1 MGEPI
6 IIYGKSGSGKTTSLE
21 NFAENEIYLINNEDK
36 RLPFKKKFTYM
47 SGKKGIGQTMAAL
60 SKMPTKT
67 AVIDDAGYFMT
78 DMFMS
83 RHREKGG
90 SSTYDLY
97 NDIADGMNALV
108 NHIKKGL
115 PEDVIVYLMFHQE
128 KGEDGEMKLLTIGKL
143 LDQKVCLEGK
153 VTICLHCIAR
163 NGEHYFETNSD
174 GSTIAKSP
182 RGMFEQEIPND
193 LKFVDDT
200 VRNFYEIQ
208 TEFTKEVNNAE

>member
-1 MGEPI
+1 MGEPV

-21 NFAENEIYLINNEDK
+21 NFGTDEIYLINNENK
-36 RLPFKKKFTYM
+36 RLPFRKKFKYM
-47 SGKKGIGQTMAAL
+47 SGKKDVLKTIAAL
-60 SKMPTKT
+60 GKMPTKT

-78 DMFMS
+78 DMFMA
-83 RHREKGG
+83 RHRDKGG
-90 SSTYDLY
+90 SSSYDLY
-97 NDIADGMNALV
+97 NDIADSMNALV
-108 NHIKKGL
+108 NFIKNEL

-182 RGMFEQEIPND
+182 RGMFEQEVPND
-193 LKFVDDT
+193 LKLVEDT
-200 VRNFYEIQ
+200 IRGFYDIK
-208 TEFTKEVNNAE
+208 TEFTTEVENNA

>member
-21 NFAENEIYLINNEDK
+21 NFATDEIYLINNENK
-36 RLPFKKKFTYM
+36 RLPFRKKFKYI
-47 SGKKGIGQTMAAL
+47 SGKKDVAKTVAAL
-60 SKMPTKT
+60 SQMPCKT

-78 DMFMS
+78 DMFMA
-83 RHREKGG
+83 RHRDKGG
-90 SSTYDLY
+90 SSSYDLY
-97 NDIADGMNALV
+97 NDIADSMNYLV
-108 NHIKKGL
+108 NYIKNAL

-182 RGMFEQEIPND
+182 KGMFEQEIPND

-208 TEFTKEVNNAE
+208 TEFTKEETNAE

>member
-21 NFAENEIYLINNEDK
+21 NFAPEEIYLINNENK
-36 RLPFKKKFTYM
+36 RLPFKQKFTYM
-47 SGKKGIGQTMAAL
+47 SGKKTVMKTTEAL
-60 SKMPTKT
+60 KKMPTKT

-78 DMFMS
+78 DMFMA

-90 SSTYDLY
+90 SSAYDLY
-97 NDIADGMNALV
+97 NDIADYMNYLV
-108 NHIKKGL
+108 NFIKSEL

-128 KGEDGEMKLLTIGKL
+128 KGEDGEMKILTIGKL

-174 GSTIAKSP
+174 GTTIAKSP
-182 RGMFEQEIPND
+182 RGMFPQEIPND
-193 LKFVDDT
+193 LKLVDDT
-200 VRNFYEIQ
+200 VRNFYEIP
-208 TEFTKEVNNAE
+208 TEFTSKGE